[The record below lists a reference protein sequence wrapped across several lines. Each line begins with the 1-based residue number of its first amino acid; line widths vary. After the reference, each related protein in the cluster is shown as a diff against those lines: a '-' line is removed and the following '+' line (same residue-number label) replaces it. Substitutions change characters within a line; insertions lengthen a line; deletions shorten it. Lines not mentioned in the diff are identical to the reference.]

1 MPKGEWEGMRIS
13 DGVLGFIHKI
23 IMFVTWPFRHWKM
36 LIGGIIVIVAVAV
49 IIPMC
54 YGAKFGDVVN
64 WYKNLLTT
72 KPVMQ
77 AAQQISEVKNKTQEQ
92 IAVKV
97 EDVKQAVQQIL
108 PQVTSSDEEDKAAA
122 VKSEPIRFTSWNV
135 AKFNKVKYE
144 KPVQKAGEG
153 NEKIEIKAPTFASLK
168 QKTEEQVAA
177 IADEALALQPQVV
190 QEDSYK
196 PIKQTAS
203 YYAGKLGDYYRI
215 RPDLELIYLTEAE
228 KIYHTADVV
237 GANSLYINGVY
248 VYLYGIYTNPDYY
261 DEAEAKQFLEK
272 IVEGKKVHCDI
283 VAYTSQGQAA
293 TALCFIDGE
302 LINKAMV
309 DAGLAKNI
317 ALK

>member
-1 MPKGEWEGMRIS
+1 MPKSEWEGMRIS

-23 IMFVTWPFRHWKM
+23 IMFVTWPFRRWK
-36 LIGGIIVIVAVAV
+36 LLVGGIIVLAAVA
-49 IIPMC
+49 IIVPMC
-54 YGAKFGDVVN
+54 YGAKFGDVIN
-64 WYKNLLTT
+64 WYKDLFTS
-72 KPVMQ
+72 KPVVQ
-77 AAQQISEVKNKTQEQ
+77 ATEKINAVKETAREQ
-92 IAVKV
+92 IIVKV
-97 EDVKQAVQQIL
+97 EDVKQAMQQIM
-108 PQVTSSDEEDKAAA
+108 PQVTSDEEEKVEA

-144 KPVQKAGEG
+144 KPVQKAGAG
-153 NEKIEIKAPTFASLK
+153 NEKVEIKAPTFATLK
-168 QKTEEQVAA
+168 KQADEQVAA
-177 IADEALALQPQVV
+177 IADEALAPQPQVV

-272 IVEGKKVHCDI
+272 MLEGKKVHCDI

-293 TALCFIDGE
+293 TALCFINGE